1 MKINIE
7 QIAPTFL
14 KQLEQDEFSAQS
26 IIASLSPKDSYKEA
40 VKKIR
45 HQTVPNYSRKTIKRA
60 LNGYEEPPKIS
71 SRVTIFVDW
80 LKSQRRKHWILEA
93 DDKQQ
98 NEKLLAKDLTEL
110 SEGKPTDVI
119 LFNCLTFEWEK
130 EKDSP
135 GKYPACRVKSEPETS
150 IALFNLPR
158 IQEMTTELAKIGNTE
173 IIVMVP
179 STEATSER
187 VWRYAQSRQERET
200 IVDEAV
206 DKLNQVLPKPIIANR
221 WDTYLKTRGIT
232 IDPDDYSLA
241 GENLLK
247 QLPSFQAQ
255 LPEIISGEVEYFQQ
269 IGIEVDPNEIK
280 DSSISYFGMYAGEGI
295 TMKDIKNKGQRQVVV
310 ANFEEF
316 RVAKT
321 TLAGAQG
328 QLSIITPTSDKE
340 MTAYYKWKNEIQKSK
355 KLQLFK

>member
-7 QIAPTFL
+7 QISPSFL
-14 KQLEQDEFSAQS
+14 KQLEQDEFSAQA

-45 HQTVPNYSRKTIKRA
+45 VQTKYSRETIKQA
-60 LNGYEEPPKIS
+60 LSGREKPLKVKSEVS
-71 SRVTIFVDW
+71 AVLDW
-80 LKSQRRKHWILEA
+80 LKNKRRRRWVLEA

-98 NEKLLAKDLTEL
+98 NENVLAKDLTEF
-110 SEGKPTDVI
+110 SQGKPTDFI
-119 LFNCLTFEWEK
+119 IWNCLTFYEWEK
-130 EKDSP
+130 NLP
-135 GKYPACRVKSEPETS
+135 GKGPTCKVKSEPETS

-158 IQEMTTELAKIGNTE
+158 IREMTTELSKIGDPE
-173 IIVMVP
+173 IVVMVP

-187 VWRYAQSRQERET
+187 IWSYSQTRTEREV

-206 DKLNQVLPKPIIANR
+206 DKLNQTLPKPIAAAR
-221 WDTYLKTRGIT
+221 WDNYLKTRGILT
-232 IDPDDYSLA
+232 DPNDSSLA
-241 GENLLK
+241 GEKLLT
-247 QLPSFQAQ
+247 QLPNFHAQ
-255 LPEIISGEVEYFQQ
+255 LPEIIAGEVEYFRQ
-269 IGIEVDPNEIK
+269 IGVKVNPDEIE

-295 TMKDIKNKGQRQVVV
+295 DMKTIKDKGQRGIVLV
-310 ANFEEF
+310 NFEEF

-328 QLSIITPTSDKE
+328 QLSIITPISDQE
-340 MTAYYKWKNEIQKSK
+340 MTAYYKWKNEIQNRK